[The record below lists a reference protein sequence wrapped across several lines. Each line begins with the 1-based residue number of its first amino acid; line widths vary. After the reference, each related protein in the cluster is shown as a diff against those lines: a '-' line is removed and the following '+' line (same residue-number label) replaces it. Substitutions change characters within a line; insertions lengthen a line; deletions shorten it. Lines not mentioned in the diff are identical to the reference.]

1 MNPLLPES
9 VLAGSEPAAK
19 TGTVSLQLSVGY
31 LSAAGPRERN
41 EDFCGYVE
49 PQGTQLR
56 DKGLLAALADGV
68 SGGAAGREAAEFC
81 VRGLL
86 ADYYATPDT
95 WTVPHAL
102 DKVLIAINRWLNA
115 QAPGNRD
122 LGGMSCTLSALVF
135 RGSRY
140 YTAHVGDSRIYR
152 LRGEQFVQLTTDHVW
167 ARPNMHHVLT
177 RAMGLDRQ
185 VTIDFGEGELQPGD
199 LFMLVS
205 DGVWEPLGEAL
216 MSKTLSL
223 YRNEQL
229 AAEELVNIAY
239 KRGGQDNASAMV
251 VRITAVPEHNLRD
264 HLSAERYLPVLPRM
278 KPGTRLDSF
287 EVISLLHESRMS
299 LLYKVRSTMDGR
311 LWVLKTLPSG
321 LRNDSDQANALMQE
335 EWLAKKV
342 LAHYFPQIYPFA
354 AGQRS
359 ALYYVMSWHEGATLQ
374 EHLDSGR
381 YFSVTEAVQIGIRL
395 LKGMSALHRLNI
407 LHRDIKPANV
417 HLDGDS
423 KLRIL
428 DFGVAASEGLHDL
441 ADGAGTPTFMAPELI
456 TGQTASIQTEIYAC
470 GVTLYYLLTLK
481 YPYGEIEAFQ
491 RFRYGEPVPPTR
503 YRPEIPHW
511 LENVML
517 KAVARDARNR
527 FETTEEMLLALEEGE
542 LNPLR
547 SQRRTPLLERDPLR
561 IWQMMAILSVALNLM
576 LIYVMKASG

>member
-1 MNPLLPES
+1 MNQLLRDSASP
-9 VLAGSEPAAK
+9 VLAPATK
-19 TGTVSLQLSVGY
+19 TNPVSLKLNVGY
-31 LSAAGPRERN
+31 LSATGPRERN

-56 DKGLLAALADGV
+56 DKGLLVALADGV
-68 SGGAAGREAAEFC
+68 SGGAAGREAAEFS

-102 DKVLIAINRWLNA
+102 DKVLVAINRWLNA
-115 QAPGNRD
+115 QAADSRD

-177 RAMGLDRQ
+177 RAMGLDRH
-185 VTIDFGEGELQPGD
+185 VVIDFGEGELLSGD
-199 LFMLVS
+199 LFVLVS

-216 MSKTLSL
+216 MSKTLRL
-223 YRNEQL
+223 FRNEQL
-229 AAEELVNIAY
+229 AAEELVNLAY

-251 VRITAVPEHNLRD
+251 VRIEAVPNYNLRD
-264 HLSAERYLPVLPRM
+264 HLSAERSLPVLPRM
-278 KPGTRLDSF
+278 KLGTRLDGF

-299 LLYKVRSTMDGR
+299 LLYKVRSINDGR
-311 LWVLKTLPSG
+311 LWVLKTVPTG
-321 LRNDSDQANALMQE
+321 LRNDSDQGNFLLQE

-381 YFSVTEAVQIGIRL
+381 YFNVTEAVQIGIRL
-395 LKGMSALHRLNI
+395 LKGLSALHRLNI
-407 LHRDIKPANV
+407 LHRDVKPDNV
-417 HLDGDS
+417 HLDMDN

-441 ADGAGTPTFMAPELI
+441 ADGAGTPNFMAPELI
-456 TGQTASIQTEIYAC
+456 AGQLASTQTELYAC
-470 GVTLYYLLTLK
+470 GVTLYYLLTLR
-481 YPYGEIEAFQ
+481 YPYGEIEPFQ
-491 RFRYGEPVPPTR
+491 RSKYGEPVPPTR

-511 LENVML
+511 LENILL
-517 KAVARDARNR
+517 KAVAREPRNR
-527 FETTEEMLLALEEGE
+527 FETTEEMLLALEQGE
-542 LNPLR
+542 LNPIR
-547 SQRRTPLLERDPLR
+547 PQRRTPLLERDPLR
-561 IWQMMAILSVALNLM
+561 FWQMVAVLSVAFNLM
-576 LIYVMKASG
+576 LIYVRAAAS